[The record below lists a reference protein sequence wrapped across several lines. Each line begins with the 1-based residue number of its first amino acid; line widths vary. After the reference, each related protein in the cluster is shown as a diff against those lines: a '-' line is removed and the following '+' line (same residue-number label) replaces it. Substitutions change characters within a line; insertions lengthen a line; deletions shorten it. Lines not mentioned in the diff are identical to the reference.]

1 MARSPES
8 SETRR
13 QILHILAGAPALL
26 LRWITWEQAALLAG
40 LGVAFN
46 LVVLPRMASRVFRG
60 GDFARP
66 LTSGIVLY
74 PVAIL
79 ALILCFK
86 TRLDIVAIVWV
97 ILAAG
102 DGFATIVGRNLRT
115 PALPWN
121 REKSFGGLLAFVVF
135 GSIAGMVAGLW
146 MRGVFVGAPWS
157 FFLLVA
163 PTIAAG
169 AAGLVE
175 TVPIRLNDNLSVPAT
190 AALVVWSFTF
200 VEQAAVRA
208 ALGPA
213 LSAIGPALA
222 LNVAVAALGYV
233 AKTVTVPGAIIGAG
247 IGVAV
252 FVGAGVEGWLL
263 LFASFLC
270 AAAVTRLGF
279 RRKLAAGIAEARGG
293 RRGAGNAIANTGLAA
308 WAAAISLGMNDPS
321 LARLAMVAAL
331 VTSASDT
338 VASEA
343 GKAWGRTTWLL
354 TGFRRVEPGTT
365 GAVSLEGTLAGVAA
379 AAALAALAAGLGL
392 IPAAWVA
399 VVVAAAT
406 VASIAEG
413 LLGATLEPS
422 GTLNNDALN
431 FINTAIGAGLALAY
445 VAFK

>member
-26 LRWITWEQAALLAG
+26 LRWLTWEQAALLAG

-46 LVVLPRMASRVFRG
+46 FVVLPRIAPRVFRG
-60 GDFARP
+60 GDLARP

-86 TRLDIVAIVWV
+86 TRLDIVAIAWV

-102 DGFATIVGRNLRT
+102 DGFATIVGRNLRA

-121 REKSFGGLLAFVVF
+121 REKSFGGLLAFVVV
-135 GSIAGMVAGLW
+135 GSIAGTVAGFW
-146 MRGVFVGAPWS
+146 MRGVFFGAPWS

-163 PTIAAG
+163 PTVAAG
-169 AAGLVE
+169 VAGLVE

-190 AALVVWSFTF
+190 AAVVVWSFTF
-200 VEQAAVRA
+200 VEQSAVRA

-222 LNVAVAALGYV
+222 LNVAVAALGYF

-247 IGVAV
+247 IGVTV
-252 FVGAGVEGWLL
+252 FVGAGAAGWLL

-270 AAAVTRLGF
+270 AAAVTRLGY
-279 RRKLAAGIAEARGG
+279 RRKLAAGIAESRGG

-308 WAAAISLGMNDPS
+308 WAAAIALGMSDPS
-321 LARLAMVAAL
+321 LARLAIVAAL

-338 VASEA
+338 VASEI

-354 TGFRRVEPGTT
+354 IGFRRVDPGTT
-365 GAVSLEGTLAGVAA
+365 GAVSMEGTLAGMAA
-379 AAALAALAAGLGL
+379 AVALAAIAAALGL
-392 IPAAWVA
+392 IPIGWAGL
-399 VVVAAAT
+399 VVAAAT
-406 VASIAEG
+406 VASLVEG
-413 LLGATLEPS
+413 VLGATLERS
-422 GTLNNDALN
+422 GVLNNDVLN
-431 FINTAIGAGLALAY
+431 FVNTAIGAGLALAWD
-445 VAFK
+445 